1 MLTVVVVTIFNR
13 VVAVFNRSRQT
24 YSMLLTKKKIY
35 VNLLMLSFTLF
46 QLKSLLQS
54 EDDIQRQCDY
64 NPPRS

>member
-24 YSMLLTKKKIY
+24 HSMLLTQKKIY

-46 QLKSLLQS
+46 QLESLLQS
-54 EDDIQRQCDY
+54 EDDIQG
-64 NPPRS
+64 